1 MELLRQ
7 PAQNRIIVLLI
18 AAAVDLLI
26 GDPHWLWHPVQGI
39 GSLIDFFEM
48 TLRTLFSVPPV
59 KPDTADINAASAEYS
74 EGSGNPESPESPE
87 NPESRES
94 RESPESSGSL
104 GNPGSTENP
113 GSPESPENPGSPG
126 RTRYSGSEKSI
137 CIRECI
143 AGALMVILV
152 LAVST
157 GIVIFLL
164 RLCGRVHP
172 LLRLLAEGVLCG
184 RLLALRSLGQAGFS
198 VRDPLLRGD
207 LEGARKAVS
216 MIVGRDTDRLD
227 AEGIAKAAVETVAEN
242 TSDGV
247 TAPLFYMILLGGIG
261 GIFYKAVNTMD
272 SMTGYKNPRYR
283 YFGTAAARLDDV
295 MNFIPARL
303 TALFMILACCLPGK
317 ESVSVS
323 GMDGTSEKKH
333 DEGKTS
339 VSQAPAHPMEAI
351 SSANL
356 SSDVPAQKRPD
367 MPERVL
373 IPDGAAA
380 FRVWKRDRLKSPS
393 PNSAQTESA
402 CAGAL
407 HLKLLGDTW
416 YFGELHH
423 KLEIGD
429 GGRPVEPVDITRS
442 VRLMNRCTALMF
454 AAGIALLIIL
464 GRY

>member
-7 PAQNRIIVLLI
+7 SAQNRIIVLLI

-39 GSLIDFFEM
+39 GTLIDFFEKA
-48 TLRTLFSVPPV
+48 LRTLFSVPPA
-59 KPDTADINAASAEYS
+59 KPGTAEIDAVSAENS
-74 EGSGNPESPESPE
+74 EGSDSSGSPQNPESAGSPE
-87 NPESRES
+87 NPESR
-94 RESPESSGSL
+94 
-104 GNPGSTENP
+104 
-113 GSPESPENPGSPG
+113 G
-126 RTRYSGSEKSI
+126 RTRDSGNAESI
-137 CIRECI
+137 RIRERI
-143 AGALMVILV
+143 AGTLMVILV

-157 GIVIFLL
+157 GIIFFLL
-164 RLCGRVHP
+164 QLCGRIHP
-172 LLRLLAEGVLCG
+172 FLRLLAEGVLCG

-207 LEGARKAVS
+207 IEGARKAVS

-303 TALFMILACCLPGK
+303 TALFMIMASYLPGK
-317 ESVSVS
+317 ESVSITSTNEDSVKTGGQEKTAV
-323 GMDGTSEKKH
+323 GMEKTSAERRKLDGT
-333 DEGKTS
+333 
-339 VSQAPAHPMEAI
+339 M
-351 SSANL
+351 N
-356 SSDVPAQKRPD
+356 RPD
-367 MPERVL
+367 MLEKVL
-373 IPDGAAA
+373 IPDGKAA

-393 PNSAQTESA
+393 PNSAQTESV

-423 KLEIGD
+423 KAEIGD
-429 GGRPVEPVDITRS
+429 GDRAVEPLDITRAVS
-442 VRLMNRCTALMF
+442 LMVRTSLLLYAI
-454 AAGIALLIIL
+454 GIAVLLAL
-464 GRY
+464 VELSCWP

>member
-7 PAQNRIIVLLI
+7 SAQNRIIVLLI
-18 AAAVDLLI
+18 AAVVDLLI

-39 GSLIDFFEM
+39 GTLIDFFEKA
-48 TLRTLFSVPPV
+48 LRTLFSVPPA
-59 KPDTADINAASAEYS
+59 KPGTAEIDAVSAENS
-74 EGSGNPESPESPE
+74 EGSDSSGSPQKPESAGSPE
-87 NPESRES
+87 NPES
-94 RESPESSGSL
+94 
-104 GNPGSTENP
+104 
-113 GSPESPENPGSPG
+113 PG
-126 RTRYSGSEKSI
+126 RTRDSGSAKSI
-137 CIRECI
+137 RIRERI
-143 AGALMVILV
+143 AGTLMVILV

-157 GIVIFLL
+157 GIIFFLL
-164 RLCGRVHP
+164 QLCGRIHP
-172 LLRLLAEGVLCG
+172 FARLLAEGVLCG
-184 RLLALRSLGQAGFS
+184 RLLALRSLGQEGFS

-207 LEGARKAVS
+207 IEGARKAVS

-303 TALFMILACCLPGK
+303 TALFMIMASYLPGK
-317 ESVSVS
+317 ESVSITSTNEDSVKTGGQEKTAV
-323 GMDGTSEKKH
+323 GMEKTPAERRKPDGTMNRSDMLEK
-333 DEGKTS
+333 
-339 VSQAPAHPMEAI
+339 
-351 SSANL
+351 
-356 SSDVPAQKRPD
+356 
-367 MPERVL
+367 VL

-393 PNSAQTESA
+393 PNSAQTESV

-423 KLEIGD
+423 KQEIGD
-429 GGRPVEPVDITRS
+429 GGRPVEPGDITRS

-454 AAGIALLIIL
+454 AAGIAVLIAVLIFL
-464 GRY
+464 RRL

>member
-7 PAQNRIIVLLI
+7 SAQNRIIVLLI
-18 AAAVDLLI
+18 AAVVDLLI

-39 GSLIDFFEM
+39 GTLIDFFEKA
-48 TLRTLFSVPPV
+48 LRTLFSVPPA
-59 KPDTADINAASAEYS
+59 KPGTAEIDAVSAENS
-74 EGSGNPESPESPE
+74 EGSDSSGSPQKPESAGSPESPE
-87 NPESRES
+87 NPESAGS
-94 RESPESSGSL
+94 PQKPESAG
-104 GNPGSTENP
+104 
-113 GSPESPENPGSPG
+113 SPENPESPG
-126 RTRYSGSEKSI
+126 RTRDSGSAKSI
-137 CIRECI
+137 RIRERI
-143 AGALMVILV
+143 AGTLMVILV

-157 GIVIFLL
+157 GIIFFLL
-164 RLCGRVHP
+164 QLCGRIHP
-172 LLRLLAEGVLCG
+172 FLRLLAEGVLCG

-207 LEGARKAVS
+207 IEGARKAVS

-303 TALFMILACCLPGK
+303 TALFMIMASYLPGK
-317 ESVSVS
+317 ESVSITSTNEDSVKTGGQEKTAV
-323 GMDGTSEKKH
+323 GMEKTSAERRKPDGT
-333 DEGKTS
+333 
-339 VSQAPAHPMEAI
+339 M
-351 SSANL
+351 N
-356 SSDVPAQKRPD
+356 RPD
-367 MPERVL
+367 MLEKVL
-373 IPDGAAA
+373 IPDGKAA

-393 PNSAQTESA
+393 PNSAQTESV

-423 KLEIGD
+423 KEEIGD
-429 GGRPVEPVDITRS
+429 GGRPVEPGDITRS

-454 AAGIALLIIL
+454 AAGIAVLIAVLLFL
-464 GRY
+464 GRL

>member
-39 GSLIDFFEM
+39 GSLIDFFEK
-48 TLRTLFSVPPV
+48 TLRTLFSVPPAKQV
-59 KPDTADINAASAEYS
+59 TADINAASAENS
-74 EGSGNPESPESPE
+74 GGSGNPESPE
-87 NPESRES
+87 NPESREN
-94 RESPESSGSL
+94 PEC
-104 GNPGSTENP
+104 PK
-113 GSPESPENPGSPG
+113 SPG

-137 CIRECI
+137 CIRERI
-143 AGALMVILV
+143 AGVLMVILV

-157 GIVIFLL
+157 GIVFFLL
-164 RLCGRVHP
+164 QLCGRIHP
-172 LLRLLAEGVLCG
+172 FLRLLAEGVLCG

-207 LEGARKAVS
+207 IEGARKAVS

-303 TALFMILACCLPGK
+303 TALFMILACWLPGK

-339 VSQAPAHPMEAI
+339 VFQAPARPMEAI

-356 SSDVPAQKRPD
+356 SSGVPAQKRPD
-367 MPERVL
+367 MN
-373 IPDGAAA
+373 
-380 FRVWKRDRLKSPS
+380 FKPS
-393 PNSAQTESA
+393 RF
-402 CAGAL
+402 
-407 HLKLLGDTW
+407 LL
-416 YFGELHH
+416 
-423 KLEIGD
+423 
-429 GGRPVEPVDITRS
+429 PTR
-442 VRLMNRCTALMF
+442 
-454 AAGIALLIIL
+454 
-464 GRY
+464 

>member
-39 GSLIDFFEM
+39 GSLIDFFEK
-48 TLRTLFSVPPV
+48 TLRTLFSVPPA

-74 EGSGNPESPESPE
+74 KGSGNPESPESPE
-87 NPESRES
+87 NPES
-94 RESPESSGSL
+94 PE
-104 GNPGSTENP
+104 
-113 GSPESPENPGSPG
+113 SPESPENPECPKSPG

-137 CIRECI
+137 CIRERI
-143 AGALMVILV
+143 AGVLMVILV

-157 GIVIFLL
+157 GIVFFLL
-164 RLCGRVHP
+164 QLCGRIHP
-172 LLRLLAEGVLCG
+172 FLRLLAEGVLCG

-207 LEGARKAVS
+207 IEGARKAVS

-303 TALFMILACCLPGK
+303 TALFMILACWLPGK

-339 VSQAPAHPMEAI
+339 VFQAPARPMEAI

-356 SSDVPAQKRPD
+356 SSGISAQKRPD

-393 PNSAQTESA
+393 PNSAQTESV

-454 AAGIALLIIL
+454 AAGIALLIVL
-464 GRY
+464 FR